1 MLFLGSGL
9 RSTAVAAAATAI
21 AVVAPVHAD
30 APNMLLTVSAGSF
43 GKSLNVVP
51 NAVSSSGVGTYYGS
65 VSGTNGSSTIWNCNY
80 NFSAASGAAFATQTG
95 AISVT
100 NTSGADLAFAM
111 TLLLPTAAVE
121 QMTGQFNGS
130 VAAALITGSASGGV
144 GSMSPFGASPLWTA
158 STGGTQV
165 ASLFDSWNSASRK
178 TPGASLIGSASFGGT
193 SPSAPADSFGDS
205 IAVTLRFVLSNNA
218 TASFTT
224 SFGGVGTPVPAPGAF
239 ALLAS
244 AGLVARRR
252 RR

>member
-9 RSTAVAAAATAI
+9 RLAAAAAAATAI

-43 GKSLNVVP
+43 GKSLSVVP
-51 NAVSSSGVGTYYGS
+51 NAVSSAGVGTYYGS
-65 VSGTNGSSTIWNCNY
+65 VSGTNGSSTIWNCSY
-80 NFSAASGAAFATQTG
+80 NFSAASGADSAVQTG
-95 AISVT
+95 AISIT

-111 TLLLPTAAVE
+111 TLSLPTGAIE

-144 GSMSPFGASPLWTA
+144 GSMSQSGVAPLWSA
-158 STGGTQV
+158 SSGGTQI
-165 ASLFDSWNSASRK
+165 ATLFDSWSAASRK

-193 SPSAPADSFGDS
+193 SPSAPAETFGDS
-205 IAVTLRFVLSNNA
+205 IAVTFRFVLSNNA

-224 SFGGVGTPVPAPGAF
+224 SLGGVGTPVPAPGAL